1 MMISF
6 NALPGRAL
14 AESVQIEAIDPAI
27 PANMMTM
34 SPMNA
39 QIAHLVE

>member
-1 MMISF
+1 MMMTC
-6 NALPGRAL
+6 NALPDSAL

-27 PANMMTM
+27 PANIMTM

>member
-1 MMISF
+1 MMSF

-14 AESVQIEAIDPAI
+14 AESVQIEATDHAI
-27 PANMMTM
+27 PATIMTM
-34 SPMNA
+34 SQMNA